1 MYKWAIIFKVYFVLI
16 LTVDKEMFISEQVQA
31 SLELT
36 RLGYFYIIAILC
48 NVDGSLL
55 IT

>member
-1 MYKWAIIFKVYFVLI
+1 MYKWANYVINIIFKVHFV

-31 SLELT
+31 SPELT
-36 RLGYFYIIAILC
+36 RLGYFYKNAILC
-48 NVDGSLL
+48 NVDL